1 MNNILWTTD
10 IHLNFLKQRDAVF
23 RFAKYL
29 AEENPNAD
37 GLIIT
42 GDISDGNLLEE
53 HLTQLTKGF
62 PKPIFFCL
70 GNHDYYHSSFAKID
84 DLVTGL
90 TKKFD
95 NLHWLNQCSH
105 TYYGVSIV
113 SIVGVCGWYDARQG
127 NSQTRVELSDFTLIE
142 DLWGGLN
149 YRDLMIDLVR
159 QRAAKEAE
167 RLDQLLFQEVCNVD
181 ADVVLVA
188 THISP
193 YPGSCWHEGKQ
204 SDREWL
210 PWFCS
215 HVTGEVIDKYAENH
229 PEKKFIVLC
238 GHGHS
243 PGIYERRENLVVY
256 TGGAKYCFPELAGKI
271 DVECGEIEILNHLGN
286 KTKKKF
292 P

>member
-1 MNNILWTTD
+1 MSLLWTTD
-10 IHLNFLKQRDAVF
+10 THLNFLKREDGAF
-23 RFAKYL
+23 RFAQCL
-29 AEENPNAD
+29 AEENPNAE

-42 GDISDGNLLEE
+42 GDISDGNLIEK
-53 HLTQLTKGF
+53 HLTQLAQGF
-62 PKPIFFCL
+62 PKPIYFVL
-70 GNHDYYHSSFAKID
+70 GNHDYYHASFKKTD
-84 DLVTGL
+84 DMVTGL

-95 NLHWLNQCSH
+95 NLHWLNQGSCSYH
-105 TYYGVSIV
+105 GA

-127 NSQTRVELSDFTLIE
+127 NSRTRVEIMDFTAIE

-159 QRAAKEAE
+159 KRAAKEAE
-167 RLDQLLFQEVCNVD
+167 RLDAMLFEEICNVD

-193 YPGSCWHEGKQ
+193 YPGSCWHEGGR

-215 HVTGEVIDKYAENH
+215 HVTGEVLDKYAENH
-229 PEKKFIVLC
+229 TEKKFVVLC

-256 TGGAKYCFPELAGKI
+256 TGGAKYYFPELAGKI
-271 DVECGEIEILNHLGN
+271 DVANGKIELLDENGR
-286 KTKKKF
+286 KTERRF